1 MSKKDKLELNWDR
14 EIMEKCPILY
24 RMRNASM
31 METCMCWGFSCNE
44 GWKDPLW
51 KASCALE
58 ALNMQYWPKYKVRI
72 QAAQLKEKFGTL
84 RFYYDIVKDGAW
96 YKRIPHDFFEKIYR
110 KLQRVNYKYK
120 QVQDVAPFTEHIVE
134 ELKTKEAYVREKHS
148 AEHISNVRV
157 EEKDGKWFKYTDLE
171 NYGKWHHEPTKH
183 KMLYRLK
190 DFIWKLVI
198 KLDSYGE
205 EWSAEQQVI
214 SKLMQDRADEIIR
227 QAEDECYDKC
237 EDCGADIGKNG
248 YRKRCETAGW
258 IRYICEDC
266 AKKHKGSYYMEGAY
280 YEDGKLV
287 KTKEELD
294 KEKVEIDAKWK
305 AREDQNKAEDAEFEK
320 ELAAAREEDIK
331 AGRTIEHITTEILN
345 SESM

>member
-1 MSKKDKLELNWDR
+1 MKADQINNMNWDF
-14 EIMEKCPILY
+14 EIIKKCPLTYIGV
-24 RMRNASM
+24 N
-31 METCMCWGFSCNE
+31 ETIQESLIPFGFECGK
-44 GWKDPLW
+44 GWKEPLW
-51 KASCALE
+51 KASCAIE
-58 ALNMQYWPKYKVRI
+58 VLNLTYWPKYRVRI
-72 QAAQLKEKFGTL
+72 KACQVKEKFGEL
-84 RFYYDIVKDGAW
+84 RWYYDIVKDGAW

-148 AEHISNVRV
+148 AKHISNVRV

-171 NYGKWHHEPTKH
+171 NYGKWHSEPTKH
-183 KMLYRLK
+183 KMLCNLK
-190 DFIWKLVI
+190 AFIWKLVI

-205 EWSAEQQVI
+205 KWSTEQQVI
-214 SKLMQDRADEIIR
+214 GKLMQDKADEIIR

-280 YEDGKLV
+280 YKDGKLM

-294 KEKVEIDAKWK
+294 KEKAEIDAKWK
-305 AREDQNKAEDAEFEK
+305 AREEQYEAEDAEFEK
-320 ELAAAREEDIK
+320 ELAAAREEDIR
-331 AGRTIEHITTEILN
+331 AGRTVKH
-345 SESM
+345 ESKK

>member
-1 MSKKDKLELNWDR
+1 MSKKDKLELSWDR

-44 GWKDPLW
+44 GWKEPLW

-96 YKRIPHDFFEKIYR
+96 FKRIPHDFFEKIYR

-120 QVQDVAPFTEHIVE
+120 KVQDVAPFTEHIVE

-148 AEHISNVRV
+148 AEHIANVRV

-183 KMLYRLK
+183 KMLCKMK
-190 DFIWKLVI
+190 DLIWKLVI
-198 KLDSYGE
+198 KFDSYGE
-205 EWSAEQQVI
+205 NWSAEQQVI
-214 SKLMQDRADEIIR
+214 GKLMQDRADEIIR
-227 QAEDECYDKC
+227 RAEDECYDTC
-237 EDCGADIGKNG
+237 EDCGANIGKHG
-248 YRKRCETAGW
+248 YNKRCETAGW
-258 IRYICEDC
+258 IRYICDDC
-266 AKKHKGSYYMEGAY
+266 AEKIEGTYYM
-280 YEDGKLV
+280 DGGLYKQGKCI
-287 KTKEELD
+287 KTKEQLD
-294 KEKVEIDAKWK
+294 VERKEADAKYE
-305 AREDQNKAEDAEFEK
+305 ANREKYKAEDEAFKK
-320 ELAAAREEDIK
+320 ELEEARAEDIK
-331 AGRTIEHITTEILN
+331 AGRVKG
-345 SESM
+345 

>member
-1 MSKKDKLELNWDR
+1 MSKKDKLELSWDR

-31 METCMCWGFSCNE
+31 METCMCFGFECES

-58 ALNMQYWPKYKVRI
+58 ALNMQYLPKYHVRI
-72 QAAQLKEKFGTL
+72 QATQVKEKFGTL

-96 YKRIPHDFFEKIYR
+96 YKHIPHDFFEKIYR

-120 QVQDVAPFTEHIVE
+120 KVQDVAPFTEHIVE

-183 KMLYRLK
+183 KMLCKLK
-190 DFIWKLVI
+190 DLIWKLVI
-198 KLDSYGE
+198 KLDSYGDK
-205 EWSAEQQVI
+205 WSAEQQVI
-214 SKLMQDRADEIIR
+214 GKLMQDRADEIIR
-227 QAEDECYDKC
+227 RAEDECYDTC
-237 EDCGADIGKNG
+237 EDCGANIGKHG
-248 YRKRCETAGW
+248 YNKRCETSGW
-258 IRYICEDC
+258 IRYICDDC
-266 AKKHKGSYYMEGAY
+266 AEKIEGTYYMDGGL
-280 YEDGKLV
+280 YEQGKCI
-287 KTKEELD
+287 KTKEQLD
-294 KEKVEIDAKWK
+294 IERKEAEAKYE
-305 AREDQNKAEDAEFEK
+305 ANREKYKAEDEAFKK
-320 ELAAAREEDIK
+320 ELEEARAEDIK
-331 AGRTIEHITTEILN
+331 AGRVED
-345 SESM
+345 

>member
-1 MSKKDKLELNWDR
+1 MKEKTDKVLKWDR
-14 EIMEKCPILY
+14 ELMAKCPILY
-24 RMRNASM
+24 RMRNAST
-31 METCMCWGFSCNE
+31 METCICYGFEC
-44 GWKDPLW
+44 GFVWKDPLW

-58 ALNMQYWPKYKVRI
+58 ALNMQYWPKYHVRI
-72 QAAQLKEKFGTL
+72 QAAQVKEKFGTL

-183 KMLYRLK
+183 KMLCKLK
-190 DFIWKLVI
+190 AFIWKLVI
-198 KLDSYGE
+198 KLDSYSE
-205 EWSAEQQVI
+205 KWSAEQQVI
-214 SKLMQDRADEIIR
+214 SKLMQDKADEIIR

-280 YEDGKLV
+280 YKDGELM

-294 KEKVEIDAKWK
+294 KEKAEIDAKWK
-305 AREDQNKAEDAEFEK
+305 AREEQYEAEDAEFEK
-320 ELAAAREEDIK
+320 ELAAAREEDIR
-331 AGRTIEHITTEILN
+331 AGRTVKD
-345 SESM
+345 ESKK